1 MAQEKLLKKKC
12 VFGHLS
18 LGGFGHTQL
27 WLCLGVG
34 GAFTSAQLSSF
45 LSVFL
50 AIMVDYSS
58 WVVLDCVE
66 AIFKPYLMVQ
76 VENFFNQNNPY

>member
-1 MAQEKLLKKKC
+1 MAQEKLLKKKMC
-12 VFGHLS
+12 FWAFKFGWVWPHS
-18 LGGFGHTQL
+18 TMVMFGGWWGIHQCPALLFSI
-27 WLCLGVG
+27 C
-34 GAFTSAQLSSF
+34 
-45 LSVFL
+45 FL